1 MPPLLER
8 AAVVPA
14 VSQIEVHPYF
24 TQQAGFV
31 GLMTNGISVPVGEL

>member
-14 VSQIEVHPYF
+14 VSQIEVHPVFHPAGWIRRIDDKRYF
-24 TQQAGFV
+24 
-31 GLMTNGISVPVGEL
+31 SPSR